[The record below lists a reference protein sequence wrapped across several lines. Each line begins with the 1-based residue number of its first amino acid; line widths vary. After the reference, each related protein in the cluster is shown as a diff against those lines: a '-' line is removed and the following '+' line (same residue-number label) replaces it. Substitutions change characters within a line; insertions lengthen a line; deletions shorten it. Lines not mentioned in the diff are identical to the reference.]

1 MEMLVDPQLW
11 VSLLTLS
18 VMEIVLGIDNLV
30 LLAVLADR
38 LPERQR
44 ASARRIGLAA
54 ALGTRLL
61 LLLSITWI
69 MQLTATIIETPW
81 HSFSWRDLILI
92 GGGLFLVYKG
102 TREIH
107 HRIEAE
113 DETPTKRTGHASFL
127 GTIVQIALL
136 DVVFSL
142 DSVITAVGMA
152 SHLYVMIAA
161 IVIAIGIMMLAS
173 STVAAFISR
182 HPTVK
187 MLALSF
193 LLLIGMT
200 LIGDG
205 FGAHVPK
212 GYIYAAM
219 GFSALVEVLN
229 QVAART
235 RRRRPQAWTAS
246 PSRAEEAAG
255 NGGSA
260 SVEGN
265 LSKPCAADY
274 HPGP

>member
-1 MEMLVDPQLW
+1 MMDLLPDPHMLADPQLW
-11 VSLLTLS
+11 ASLLTLTA
-18 VMEIVLGIDNLV
+18 MEIVLGIDNLV
-30 LLAVLADR
+30 LLAVMADR

-44 ASARRIGLAA
+44 ALARRIGLLA

-61 LLLSITWI
+61 LLFSITWI
-69 MQLTATIIETPW
+69 MRLTAPIIELPW

-92 GGGLFLVYKG
+92 TGGLFLVYKG

-107 HRIEAE
+107 DKIEGAE
-113 DETPTKRTGHASFL
+113 QTETSAARHAGFVA
-127 GTIVQIALL
+127 TIVQIALL
-136 DVVFSL
+136 DIVFSL

-152 SHLYVMIAA
+152 NNLYVMVTAV
-161 IVIAIGIMMLAS
+161 VISIGIMILAS
-173 STVAAFISR
+173 GTVAGFIGR

-219 GFSALVEVLN
+219 GFSALVEILN
-229 QVAART
+229 QVAARG
-235 RRRRPQAWTAS
+235 RRRRA
-246 PSRAEEAAG
+246 RAVAE
-255 NGGSA
+255 
-260 SVEGN
+260 
-265 LSKPCAADY
+265 
-274 HPGP
+274 

>member
-18 VMEIVLGIDNLV
+18 VMEIVLGVDNLV
-30 LLAVLADR
+30 LLAVMADR
-38 LPERQR
+38 LPEGQR
-44 ASARRIGLAA
+44 AAARRIGLAA

-61 LLLSITWI
+61 LLFSITWI
-69 MQLTATIIETPW
+69 MRLTAPVIETPW

-107 HRIEAE
+107 HRIEAD
-113 DETPTKRTGHASFL
+113 DEAPTRRSGRASFL
-127 GTIVQIALL
+127 GVIVQIALL
-136 DVVFSL
+136 DIVFSL

-152 SHLYVMIAA
+152 SHLYVMVAA
-161 IVIAIGIMMLAS
+161 IVIAISVMMLAS
-173 STVAAFISR
+173 GAVATFIGR

-219 GFSALVEVLN
+219 GFSAAVEVLN
-229 QVAART
+229 QIAART
-235 RRRRPQAWTAS
+235 RRRQRPT
-246 PSRAEEAAG
+246 
-255 NGGSA
+255 
-260 SVEGN
+260 
-265 LSKPCAADY
+265 
-274 HPGP
+274 

>member
-1 MEMLVDPQLW
+1 MDMLVDPQLW

-18 VMEIVLGIDNLV
+18 VMEIVLGVDNLV
-30 LLAVLADR
+30 LLAVMADR

-44 ASARRIGLAA
+44 AAARRLGLLA

-61 LLLSITWI
+61 LLFSITWI
-69 MQLTATIIETPW
+69 MRLTTTIIETPW

-107 HRIEAE
+107 HRIEA
-113 DETPTKRTGHASFL
+113 DEEEPTKGAGQASFL
-127 GTIVQIALL
+127 GTIVQIGLL
-136 DVVFSL
+136 DIVFSL

-161 IVIAIGIMMLAS
+161 VVIAIGIMLLAS
-173 STVAAFISR
+173 GTVAAFIGR

-205 FGAHVPK
+205 FGAHLPK

-219 GFSALVEVLN
+219 GFSAVVEVLN

-235 RRRRPQAWTAS
+235 RRRR
-246 PSRAEEAAG
+246 R
-255 NGGSA
+255 SA
-260 SVEGN
+260 SSASTANATGTTGN
-265 LSKPCAADY
+265 RPVGGTVAKP
-274 HPGP
+274 

>member
-1 MEMLVDPQLW
+1 MVFLADFRFWADPQLW
-11 VSLLTLS
+11 ASLLTLTA
-18 VMEIVLGIDNLV
+18 MEIVLGIDNLV
-30 LLAVLADR
+30 LLAVMADR
-38 LPERQR
+38 LPEQQR
-44 ASARRIGLAA
+44 AAGRRLGLLA

-69 MQLTATIIETPW
+69 MRLTTTVIELPW

-92 GGGLFLVYKG
+92 GGGLFLIYKA
-102 TREIH
+102 TAEIH
-107 HRIEAE
+107 HRIEGE
-113 DETPTKRTGHASFL
+113 DGGQSRRTGDATFA
-127 GTIVQIALL
+127 GTVAQIALL
-136 DVVFSL
+136 DIVFSF

-152 SHLYVMIAA
+152 NHLSVMIAA
-161 IVIAIGIMMLAS
+161 IVIAIGVMMLAS
-173 STVAAFISR
+173 GTVAAFIAR

-229 QVAART
+229 QTVARA
-235 RRRRPQAWTAS
+235 RRRRT
-246 PSRAEEAAG
+246 G
-255 NGGSA
+255 NRMS
-260 SVEGN
+260 S
-265 LSKPCAADY
+265 
-274 HPGP
+274 

>member
-1 MEMLVDPQLW
+1 
-11 VSLLTLS
+11 
-18 VMEIVLGIDNLV
+18 MEIVLGIDNLV
-30 LLAVLADR
+30 LLAVMADR
-38 LPERQR
+38 LPEHRR
-44 ASARRIGLAA
+44 ASARRLGLVA
-54 ALGTRLL
+54 ALGTRLV

-69 MQLTATIIETPW
+69 MRLTAPIIDLPW

-102 TREIH
+102 TAEIH
-107 HRIEAE
+107 HRVEEGDQDQA
-113 DETPTKRTGHASFL
+113 PRPGNASFAA
-127 GTIVQIALL
+127 TIAQIALL
-136 DVVFSL
+136 DIVFSL

-152 SHLYVMIAA
+152 NHLYVMIAA
-161 IVIAIGIMMLAS
+161 IAIAIGIMMLAS
-173 STVAAFISR
+173 GTVAAFIGR

-229 QVAART
+229 QLVARA
-235 RRRRPQAWTAS
+235 RRRRRT
-246 PSRAEEAAG
+246 
-255 NGGSA
+255 
-260 SVEGN
+260 V
-265 LSKPCAADY
+265 
-274 HPGP
+274 

>member
-1 MEMLVDPQLW
+1 MDIQANLQQWADPQLW
-11 VSLLTLS
+11 ASLLTLTA
-18 VMEIVLGIDNLV
+18 MEIVLGIDNLV
-30 LLAVLADR
+30 LLAVMADR
-38 LPERQR
+38 LQEHQR
-44 ASARRIGLAA
+44 ASARRLGLLA
-54 ALGTRLL
+54 ALGTRLV

-69 MQLTATIIETPW
+69 MRLTAPIIDLPW
-81 HSFSWRDLILI
+81 HSFSWRDLVLI

-102 TREIH
+102 TVEIH
-107 HRIEAE
+107 HRVEEE
-113 DETPTKRTGHASFL
+113 DVDQAPRPGHASFA
-127 GTIVQIALL
+127 GTIAQIALL
-136 DVVFSL
+136 DIVFSL

-152 SHLYVMIAA
+152 NHLYVMIAA

-173 STVAAFISR
+173 GTVAAFISR

-229 QVAART
+229 QVVARA
-235 RRRRPQAWTAS
+235 RRRR
-246 PSRAEEAAG
+246 RA
-255 NGGSA
+255 
-260 SVEGN
+260 V
-265 LSKPCAADY
+265 
-274 HPGP
+274 